1 MPKNRILYNCQSIY
15 VGPSPSSGYHF
26 IDINGNLN
34 NTIEAS
40 NTNFNLIKRITRA
53 TNLGY
58 TISLNRE
65 EIKQMGQ
72 STIAAHPIIKNPNV
86 QVDFEYYPN
95 GVINELRL
103 GLNANYTQIS
113 GINSGQPYYQNNFNN
128 FIFSGM
134 TNYDTNVQPAE
145 EPYWPSNNRS
155 VRNIFATV
163 TKTENDDEIF
173 INDLNTPTQN
183 FRNQN
188 VIAFGDAY
196 MVSYNTNCTIGALP
210 TVRTSFI
217 ADNIVFYT
225 GSSGLG
231 IPAISPKSGNQLSDI
246 KFVIPAEPD
255 IQDISVIVPGDISID
270 IEQTGIDSSVSMNNI
285 TGLGVKFSDIKI
297 QNYSIDIKFDRED
310 MESIGY
316 KAPASRRINFPVRVD
331 LDFTSLAGDESA
343 ANLKDL
349 IVKDDKYNISLKMKK
364 RGTNEEILRYD
375 FKKAFLEDFAYASSI
390 ENNRSINF
398 SFRSYCAPDDLSQ
411 GLFISGQIPN
421 QNLRV
426 PY

>member
-34 NTIEAS
+34 NTTELS
-40 NTNFNLIKRITRA
+40 NTNFNLVKRITRV
-53 TNLGY
+53 TNLNY
-58 TISLNRE
+58 NINLNRE
-65 EIKQMGQ
+65 EVRHMGK
-72 STIAAHPIIKNPNV
+72 SMIAAHPIIKNPNI
-86 QVDFEYYPN
+86 QVDMEYHLN

-103 GLNANYTQIS
+103 GFNANHTQIS
-113 GINSGQPYYQNNFNN
+113 GINSGSPLYQNNYQN
-128 FIFSGM
+128 FLFSGL
-134 TNYDTNVQPAE
+134 TIYDGNTQATG
-145 EPYWPSNNRS
+145 EPYWPGNNRS

-173 INDLNTPTQN
+173 INDLNPTSQN

-196 MVSYNTNCTIGALP
+196 MLSYNTTCAVGALP
-210 TVRTSFI
+210 KSRVSFVS
-217 ADNIVFYT
+217 DNIVFYT

-231 IPAISPKSGNQLSDI
+231 IPAISPKSGIQLSGT

-255 IQDISVIVPGDISID
+255 IQDIPIVIPGDIVID
-270 IEQTGIDSSVSMNNI
+270 IEQTGINTNKSMDNI
-285 TGLGVKFSDIKI
+285 TDLGVKFSDIKI
-297 QNYSIDIKFDRED
+297 QNYSIDMRFDRED

-316 KAPASRRINFPVRVD
+316 KAPASRRINFPIIVN
-331 LDFTSLAGDESA
+331 LDFTSLVGDEAA

-349 IVKDDKYNISLKMKK
+349 IVKDDRYNIALKMKR

-375 FKKAFLEDFAYASSI
+375 FRKAFLEDFAYTSSI
-390 ENNRSINF
+390 DNDRSINF
-398 SFRSYCAPDDLSQ
+398 SFRVYCAPDDLSQ
-411 GLFISGQIPN
+411 GLFLSGQIPN
-421 QNLRV
+421 QNLRI